1 MPRPVILIAGG
12 SRGIGA
18 ATARL
23 AGARGYDVAV
33 NYNTNA
39 NAAASVV
46 DAVKKAGGKAT
57 ALQGDMGREADIKR
71 VFDETVAKLGP
82 ISAFVHSSG
91 IIGKMSRLDEAETQT
106 LREVLDVDTFGALIC
121 LRECVLR
128 MSTKHGGQGGSIVLI
143 SSMAATL
150 GGANECVWYAAAK
163 GAIDSVTIGL
173 AREVGNEGIR
183 VNAVSPGMIDTDIQ
197 PPGRMERLLP
207 MLPMGRA
214 GQPEEVAEAVMYL
227 LSDAAAY
234 VNGANLR
241 VSGAR

>member
-1 MPRPVILIAGG
+1 MPRPVLLVAGG

-18 ATARL
+18 ATCKL
-23 AGARGYDVAV
+23 AAGRGYDVAV
-33 NYNTNA
+33 NYNTNS

-46 DAVKKAGGKAT
+46 EAVKISGGKAV
-57 ALQGDMGREADIKR
+57 ALQGDMGKEADIHR
-71 VFDETVAKLGP
+71 VFEETTSKLGP
-82 ISAFVHSSG
+82 IDAFVHSAG
-91 IIGKMSRLDEAETQT
+91 IIGPMSRLDEASTQT
-106 LREVLDVDTFGALIC
+106 LREVFDVDAFGAVIC
-121 LRECVLR
+121 LRECVQR
-128 MSTKHGGQGGSIVLI
+128 MSTRHGGQGGSIVLI

-173 AREVGNEGIR
+173 AREVGKEGIR

-197 PPGRMERLLP
+197 PPGRMERILP

-214 GQPEEVAEAVMYL
+214 GTADEVAEAVLYL
-227 LSDAAAY
+227 LSDGARY
-234 VNGANLR
+234 INGANLR

>member
-1 MPRPVILIAGG
+1 MPRPVIIIAGG

-33 NYNTNA
+33 NYHTNA

-46 DAVKKAGGKAT
+46 DAVKKAGGKA
-57 ALQGDMGREADIKR
+57 AAVQGDMGREADIKR
-71 VFDETVAKLGP
+71 VFDETTAKLGP

-121 LRECVLR
+121 LRECVRR

-173 AREVGNEGIR
+173 AREVGKEGIR